1 MVEAV
6 SPESY
11 PDTHPESVPVEVY
24 YVARNSN
31 PTLAHRVLAVE
42 SCQMHDTPVQH
53 VMYLVK
59 GADPEAAPWICERW
73 SQVLTPAKKTI
84 VLLDIE
90 QVDKIRRGESVHSTF
105 SDAGTVHTIEIMLR
119 PRDQKAV
126 SS

>member
-11 PDTHPESVPVEVY
+11 PDTHPKSVPAEVY

-42 SCQMHDTPVQH
+42 SCSLHDIPVQH
-53 VMYLVK
+53 AMYLVK
-59 GADPEAAPWICERW
+59 GTDPEAAPWICERW
-73 SQVLTPAKKTI
+73 SQIITPQTTVVVLD
-84 VLLDIE
+84 VE
-90 QVDKIRRGESVHSTF
+90 QLARIRRGESVRSTF
-105 SDAGTVHTIEIMLR
+105 TDAGKVRTIEIMLR
-119 PRDQKAV
+119 PKDKAV